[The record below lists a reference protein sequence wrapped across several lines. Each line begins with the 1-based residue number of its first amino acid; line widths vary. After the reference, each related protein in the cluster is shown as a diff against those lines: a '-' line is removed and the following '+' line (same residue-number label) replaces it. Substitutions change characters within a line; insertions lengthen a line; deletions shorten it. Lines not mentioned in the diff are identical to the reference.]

1 MSFNDSL
8 KDVLINMILL
18 VSTKLAS
25 PSQNKF
31 HQNVIVSIHDV
42 NNKVLLRESNYIAD
56 EVIWSNFGDSIISM
70 REVTIIS
77 ILYGFDQKN
86 QFH

>member
-1 MSFNDSL
+1 MSFIDSL

-18 VSTKLAS
+18 VSTKLTS

-31 HQNVIVSIHDV
+31 HKNVIVSAHDV
-42 NNKVLLRESNYIAD
+42 TNKVLLRESNYIAD